1 MTGPSQIS
9 LYQCSID
16 LPDAEATAQLGA
28 HLARLLQPG
37 DCLLLS
43 GPIGAGKSHLAR
55 AAIRCLMEENGE
67 ASEDIPSPT
76 YTLVQTYPAGDTEL
90 WHADLFRLTDPSEVM
105 ELGLD
110 EGLESGICFI
120 EWPDRLG
127 SEVPGD
133 ALTVELSDRGQG
145 RRAVL
150 RGPEIRWRNR
160 LLRVENAMKGPDDTT
175 G

>member
-1 MTGPSQIS
+1 MNGQSQIS
-9 LYQCSID
+9 LYECTID

-28 HLARLLQPG
+28 HLARLLEPG

-55 AAIRCLMEENGE
+55 SAIRCLMEENGE
-67 ASEDIPSPT
+67 AAEDIPSPT

-90 WHADLFRLTDPSEVM
+90 WHADLYRLADPSEVM

-110 EGLESGICFI
+110 EGFETGICFV

-127 SEVPGD
+127 PDAPGD
-133 ALTVELSDRGQG
+133 ALDIELSEQGQG
-145 RRAVL
+145 RRVVL
-150 RGPEIRWRNR
+150 RGPALRWKDR
-160 LLRVENAMKGPDDTT
+160 LMRVEKAVKGPDDTT